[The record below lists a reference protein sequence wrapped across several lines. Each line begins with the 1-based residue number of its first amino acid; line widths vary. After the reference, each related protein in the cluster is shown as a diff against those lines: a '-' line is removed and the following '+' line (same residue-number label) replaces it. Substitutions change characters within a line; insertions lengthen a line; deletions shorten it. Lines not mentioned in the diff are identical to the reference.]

1 MAKNLIDLLD
11 EEEYDFED
19 NIGPKR
25 FRIPREERED
35 QYRRKKQ
42 ITQDR
47 KRKRKEK
54 EDTHALSEDIDN
66 F

>member
-19 NIGPKR
+19 NIGLKR